1 MDNKTTGQAF
11 RFDKAPD
18 IKEIFDRFKLPN
30 FDVDAFIAT
39 KQADIDA
46 LTRATSIALAGAQ
59 SLADKQAELLKS
71 TLGEVGE
78 ALKTLP
84 DDAKHPGELVGKQR
98 DLVQSAL
105 SKTIES
111 MKEMAEAAQKSQ
123 AEIFEVASERV
134 RNNVEQVRD
143 MFKKETI

>member
-1 MDNKTTGQAF
+1 MDKSTFGT
-11 RFDKAPD
+11 DKAPD
-18 IKEIFDRFKLPN
+18 IKEILDRFKLPN

-46 LTRATSIALAGAQ
+46 VTRATAIALAGAQ
-59 SLADKQAELLKS
+59 NLADQQAELLKS

-78 ALKTLP
+78 ALKTVRE
-84 DDAKHPGELVGKQR
+84 DAKNPGELIGKQR

-134 RNNVEQVRD
+134 RTNVETVRE
-143 MFKKETI
+143 MFKKETT

>member
-1 MDNKTTGQAF
+1 MDKSTFGT
-11 RFDKAPD
+11 DKAPD

-30 FDVDAFIAT
+30 FDLDAFIAT

-46 LTRATSIALAGAQ
+46 VTRATAIALAGAQ
-59 SLADKQAELLKS
+59 NVADKQAELLKS

-78 ALKTLP
+78 ALKTVR
-84 DDAKHPGELVGKQR
+84 DDAKNPTELLGKQR

-134 RNNVEQVRD
+134 RTNVEQVRE
-143 MFKKETI
+143 MFKKEST

>member
-1 MDNKTTGQAF
+1 MDKSTFGT
-11 RFDKAPD
+11 DKAPD
-18 IKEIFDRFKLPN
+18 IKEILDRFKLPN

-46 LTRATSIALAGAQ
+46 VTRATAIALAGAQ
-59 SLADKQAELLKS
+59 NLADKQAELLKS

-78 ALKTLP
+78 ALKTVRE
-84 DDAKHPGELVGKQR
+84 DAKNPGELIGKQR

-134 RNNVEQVRD
+134 RTNVETVRE
-143 MFKKETI
+143 MFKKETT